1 MKDTMLS
8 LIFANTKYK
17 VFHLM
22 QKYKT
27 LAIKVGLI
35 AAILALL
42 ASPLGQKYAEDIK
55 PLIEMVI
62 SQ

>member
-1 MKDTMLS
+1 
-8 LIFANTKYK
+8 
-17 VFHLM
+17 M